1 MAYVFKAKSMM
12 SGLGGQYSDWTY
24 CVGEASM
31 SCEIA
36 NIQSIAQNGLQ
47 QATTMMTLQVE
58 VLVRPALLCRQLLQQ
73 LWQAP

>member
-1 MAYVFKAKSMM
+1 
-12 SGLGGQYSDWTY
+12 
-24 CVGEASM
+24 M